1 MVATVVADIDQNYR
15 MQKKQFSSSDLNELH
30 EQLSAWRQDRPAGT
44 RIPEEVWEAATSL
57 ARIHN
62 AGHVGRFLHLDYYK
76 LRNRLRGASEPPA
89 RRARRKSPATFVEI
103 PRPDGLP
110 ETPCSRMCSV
120 ELSDGRKAQLRMQVP
135 ADASTLVAL
144 AQAFW
149 RRHP

>member
-1 MVATVVADIDQNYR
+1 MTTVVAEINQNYR
-15 MQKKQFSSSDLNELH
+15 MLTNQFSSSDLSELQK
-30 EQLSAWRQDRPAGT
+30 QLVAWRQNRPAGT

-76 LRNRLRGASEPPA
+76 LRNRLRGASGPPA
-89 RRARRKSPATFVEI
+89 RRARRVSTPTFVEI
-103 PRPDGLP
+103 PRPDGLAQ
-110 ETPCSRMCSV
+110 TQDARSCSV
-120 ELSDGRKAQLRMQVP
+120 ELCDGGRAQLRMQVP

-149 RRHP
+149 RRHA